1 MNVILNEVIAVRV
14 PVSLKEKLVYFSEQ
28 EEVRVS
34 SVIRLAILSYLKQE
48 SPELFHKRPS
58 AWSIA
63 S

>member
-28 EEVRVS
+28 EEMRVS
-34 SVIRLAILSYLKQE
+34 SVIRQAILVYLKQE

-58 AWSIA
+58 VWSITP
-63 S
+63 

>member
-34 SVIRLAILSYLKQE
+34 SVIREAIQNHLKQE
-48 SPELFHKRPS
+48 SPELFHKRPA
-58 AWSIA
+58 AWSIT